1 MKVKIVNN
9 VLRLF
14 LIVFGFC
21 GLYFVKDMNVFVSLI
36 ITFPCLFLL
45 ALVPEIINRIFKY
58 KMSDGLICFYL
69 IFMILALEVG
79 SLYNVYHIV
88 WWYDLF
94 THFLSGIFMS
104 YIAVIILDKNKIA
117 FKKHKLF
124 YITFI
129 ISFSL
134 AIAGIWE
141 ICEFSCDSLVGSDT
155 QFVKDTGV
163 SDTMED
169 MIIAFVG
176 SIITAIYFYIRRN
189 RKLSK

>member
-1 MKVKIVNN
+1 MVMKIVNN
-9 VLRLF
+9 FLRLF

-21 GLYFVKDMNVFVSLI
+21 GLYFVKDMNILLSLI

-45 ALVPEIINRIFKY
+45 ALVPEIIYKIFKY
-58 KMSDGLICFYL
+58 RMSDGFICFYL

-79 SLYNVYHIV
+79 SLYNVYHVV

-104 YIAVIILDKNKIA
+104 LVGVIILEENKVS

-129 ISFSL
+129 ICFSL

-141 ICEFSCDSLVGSDT
+141 ICEFSADSLVGSDT
-155 QFVKDTGV
+155 QFVKETGV

-176 SIITAIYFYIRRN
+176 SILTAIYFYIK
-189 RKLSK
+189 RKKSINN

>member
-1 MKVKIVNN
+1 MKIVNN
-9 VLRLF
+9 FLRLF

-21 GLYFVKDMNVFVSLI
+21 GLYFIKDMNIFLSLI

-45 ALVPEIINRIFKY
+45 ALVPEIINKIFKY

-94 THFLSGIFMS
+94 THFLSGVFMS
-104 YIAVIILDKNKIA
+104 YIAVIILDKNKIT

-129 ISFSL
+129 IAFSL

-141 ICEFSCDSLVGSDT
+141 ICEFSCDNLVGSDT

-163 SDTMED
+163 HDTMED
-169 MIIAFVG
+169 MIIAFIG
-176 SIITAIYFYIRRN
+176 SIFTAIYFFKKRN
-189 RKLSK
+189 NEKNR

>member
-1 MKVKIVNN
+1 MKLVNN
-9 VLRLF
+9 ILRLF

-21 GLYFVKDMNVFVSLI
+21 GLYFYKDMNIFVSLV
-36 ITFPCLFLL
+36 ITFPCLYLL
-45 ALVPEIINRIFKY
+45 TLLPEIIHKIFKY

-79 SLYNVYHIV
+79 SIYEIYHCI

-104 YIAVIILDKNKIA
+104 YIAVIILDGNKIN

-141 ICEFSCDSLVGSDT
+141 ICEFTTDSLIGSDT

-169 MIIAFVG
+169 VIIAFIG
-176 SIITAIYFYIRRN
+176 SIITAIYFYIKRN
-189 RKLSK
+189 KKEK